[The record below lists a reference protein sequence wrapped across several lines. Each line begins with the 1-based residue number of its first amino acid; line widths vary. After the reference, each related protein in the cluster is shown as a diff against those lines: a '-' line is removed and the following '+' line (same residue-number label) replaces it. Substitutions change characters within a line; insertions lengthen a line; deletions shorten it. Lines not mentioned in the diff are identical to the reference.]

1 MTVEGVRKAAASLV
15 GVAVRTPLTE
25 APFLSRLAGHPVHLK
40 HEQLQPIGAF
50 KIRGAMTAA
59 ARLAPAVRARGL
71 VTSSSGNHG
80 QAIAYAARHYGV
92 RAVVVMPG
100 QTSKVK
106 IAGVEKHGGTV
117 VFAGERRSPEQMA
130 RAEQIARDEGLVL
143 IPPYDHP
150 DVIDGQ
156 GTIGL
161 EIAED
166 GPGITDVATPVSGG
180 GLLSGTCL
188 GVAAVRPGIRVWA
201 VEPAGAAK
209 LSAAM
214 KAGHPT
220 ALPTVDTICDGLR
233 TPTVGELTW
242 PIIRERIAGVVTV
255 TDDEVVAAMRLLEQ
269 ELGLVIEPS
278 GATTVAAIVAKKLR
292 TTGPTALVLTGG
304 NVDAD
309 TFRKLVA
316 A

>member
-1 MTVEGVRKAAASLV
+1 MTVEGVRAAAAALV
-15 GVAVRTPLTE
+15 GVAVRTPLIE
-25 APFLSRLAGHPVHLK
+25 APFLSRLAGNPVYLK
-40 HEQLQPIGAF
+40 HEELQPIGAF
-50 KIRGAMTAA
+50 KLRGAMTAA
-59 ARLAPAVRARGL
+59 ARLAPEVRARGL

-80 QAIAYAARHYGV
+80 QAIAYAAHYYGV

-156 GTIGL
+156 GTLGL

-166 GPGITDVATPVSGG
+166 GPAITDVATPVSGG

-188 GVAAVRPGIRVWA
+188 GLDAVRSGIRVWA

-214 KAGHPT
+214 AAGRPVPVAH
-220 ALPTVDTICDGLR
+220 VDTICDGLR

-242 PIIRERIAGVVTV
+242 PIIRDRIAGVVQV
-255 TDDEVVAAMRLLEQ
+255 TDDEVVAAMRLLER

-278 GATTVAAIVAKKLR
+278 GATTVAAVMAGKLR